1 MRDDRPPG
9 WLGTVDKLLALVG
22 LLVFAACCG
31 LLVEVTES
39 ANDRILDMVEQ
50 SEVLKRDPRPS
61 DVRELRRA
69 VLEQKI
75 DLAVSN
81 RQTYT
86 VLLIV
91 VAATSLT
98 VSWFGFKRWLGRAR
112 PPADELGDVQLEIA
126 RLQLRKLRIECDAAV
141 APGGPPQGN
150 DGNPAPSAPLD
161 RQR

>member
-9 WLGTVDKLLALVG
+9 WLDTVHKLLALSG
-22 LLVFAACCG
+22 LLAFVVCGG

-39 ANDRILDMVEQ
+39 ANDKILDMVEQ
-50 SEVLKRDPRPS
+50 SEVLKRDPKPS

-81 RQTYT
+81 RQTWT

-91 VAATSLT
+91 VAATSLN
-98 VSWFGFKRWLGRAR
+98 VSWFGFKRWLGGAR
-112 PPADELGDVQLEIA
+112 PPADEMTAVQLEIA

-141 APGGPPQGN
+141 APGGPPQGSES
-150 DGNPAPSAPLD
+150 PAPSAPLD